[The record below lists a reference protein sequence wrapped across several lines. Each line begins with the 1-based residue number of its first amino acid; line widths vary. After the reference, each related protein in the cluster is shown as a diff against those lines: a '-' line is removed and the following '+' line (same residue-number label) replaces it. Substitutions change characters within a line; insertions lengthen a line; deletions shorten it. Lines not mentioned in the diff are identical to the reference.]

1 MNEEEIKNLK
11 IGKATDIVI
20 ETNSGA
26 PLEAGEYPELVS
38 KDQSARE
45 NSSSP
50 GENPDIPL
58 QFDKADSEYPGINE
72 HPGYWGIFVRKGS

>member
-11 IGKATDIVI
+11 IVKATDIEI
-20 ETNSGA
+20 ETRSA
-26 PLEAGEYPELVS
+26 ALLESEGSLEVAS
-38 KDQSARE
+38 RDQSAQV
-45 NSSSP
+45 NSSTP

-58 QFDKADSEYPGINE
+58 RADKSGREYPAINE